1 MAKAVNLKYEN
12 LTGKQK
18 AAILLLALDVE
29 TASKVFKHLEPQEME
44 QLAIEISSLEGVSSS
59 VVSAVIE
66 EFYQMMKA
74 QEYIIV
80 GGFDYAKTLLEKS
93 LGPQRASEIV
103 EKVHS
108 MTQIKGFSALKK
120 ADAQQLAN
128 FLQKEHPQTIA
139 LILSHLPLEQA
150 AKVINQLP
158 EDLRVDVI
166 YRIAKLGK
174 ISPAIL
180 TEIEGVV
187 DAMAETSLS
196 QEVSATGGARTVA
209 AILNKV
215 GSQEARELLQR
226 IEEQD
231 PDLATEIKRLMFLFE
246 DIIYIDDRSIQRIL
260 REVDRKDLALALKGA
275 DQKIREK
282 IFKNMSERAAA
293 MLQEEIQYMGPVR
306 LREVEAAQMRI
317 VEVIKRLEENQEIV
331 IAGRG
336 GEEDI
341 VY

>member
-1 MAKAVNLKYEN
+1 
-12 LTGKQK
+12 
-18 AAILLLALDVE
+18 
-29 TASKVFKHLEPQEME
+29 
-44 QLAIEISSLEGVSSS
+44 
-59 VVSAVIE
+59 
-66 EFYQMMKA
+66 
-74 QEYIIV
+74 
-80 GGFDYAKTLLEKS
+80 
-93 LGPQRASEIV
+93 
-103 EKVHS
+103 

>member
-1 MAKAVNLKYEN
+1 MAKALNLKYEN

-18 AAILLLALDVE
+18 TAILLLALDVE
-29 TASKVFKHLEPQEME
+29 TASRIFQHLEPQEME
-44 QLAIEISSLEGVSSS
+44 QLAIEISSLEGVPSS
-59 VVSAVIE
+59 VVQAVME
-66 EFYQMMKA
+66 EFFQMMKA

-80 GGFDYAKTLLEKS
+80 GGFEYAKTLLEKS
-93 LGPQRASEIV
+93 LGPQKATEIV

-108 MTQIKGFSALKK
+108 MTQVKGFSALKK
-120 ADAQQLAN
+120 ADATQLAN

-139 LILSHLPLEQA
+139 LILSHLSLEQA
-150 AKVINQLP
+150 AKVIGQFP
-158 EDLRVDVI
+158 DDLRVEVV

-174 ISPAIL
+174 ISPMVL
-180 TEIEGVV
+180 GELENVV
-187 DAMAETSLS
+187 DIMAETSLS
-196 QEVSATGGARTVA
+196 QEISSTGGAKAVA
-209 AILNKV
+209 GILNKIA
-215 GSQEARELLQR
+215 SQEARELLQR

-260 REVDRKDLALALKGA
+260 REVDKKDLALALKGA

-317 VEVIKRLEENQEIV
+317 VEVIKRLEEAQEII

>member
-1 MAKAVNLKYEN
+1 M
-12 LTGKQK
+12 
-18 AAILLLALDVE
+18 
-29 TASKVFKHLEPQEME
+29 
-44 QLAIEISSLEGVSSS
+44 
-59 VVSAVIE
+59 
-66 EFYQMMKA
+66 
-74 QEYIIV
+74 
-80 GGFDYAKTLLEKS
+80 
-93 LGPQRASEIV
+93 
-103 EKVHS
+103 
-108 MTQIKGFSALKK
+108 
-120 ADAQQLAN
+120 
-128 FLQKEHPQTIA
+128 
-139 LILSHLPLEQA
+139 
-150 AKVINQLP
+150 
-158 EDLRVDVI
+158 RVDVI